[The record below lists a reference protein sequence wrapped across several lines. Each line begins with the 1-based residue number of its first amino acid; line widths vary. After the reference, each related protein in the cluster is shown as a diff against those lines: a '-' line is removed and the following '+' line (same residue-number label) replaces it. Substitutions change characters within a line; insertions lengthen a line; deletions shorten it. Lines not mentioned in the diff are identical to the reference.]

1 VVDPRDAQ
9 QVDEGDGTGGAG
21 GTGPTGAGP
30 RAGSG
35 VSGRVGAA
43 VRRAVDQLVAV
54 PLVAVVALAVVVRVM
69 AGLAFP
75 AAETDTYEFGW
86 LAHNVV
92 DGRGYSYYADS
103 PEGRLTPEGESPQ
116 AEPFPSAYMPPAY
129 TAVATGA
136 EWLSGSAAATVWLV
150 RVVNAA
156 AAAAGV
162 LLIHALARRLVG
174 RRAAVLAAFGYALY
188 PALVY
193 MATQV
198 SAANLYLPLELGVLL
213 LLVRAGPSP
222 AWARWAAAGLAL
234 GAVALLRAEAVALVP
249 LAGAWLVWTARRSG
263 AVPRPW
269 RLAALFVCAAA
280 VVPGAWLVRSSMA
293 LDTPVLAV
301 TTTGGK
307 NLWIGNHDGASGS
320 QKDFDVPAAIEDEIR
335 ALPAGDDFEV
345 RADAVYRRAA
355 IESMTGDPLGTLV
368 RDGKK
373 AALLLGAD
381 VHDPRAL
388 NPVYV
393 GPYLALAVAGV
404 AGFAG
409 WWRRRPSGDTERWL
423 VVGYVAFSLA
433 VPVVFFAL
441 ARYRLPFEVM
451 LLVFGASWLVL
462 WADRRHGYDRPH
474 APASR

>member
-1 VVDPRDAQ
+1 MVEPPRDAHEI
-9 QVDEGDGTGGAG
+9 DEGDGTDGA
-21 GTGPTGAGP
+21 GPTGAGT
-30 RAGSG
+30 RAGAG
-35 VSGRVGAA
+35 GRTGAA
-43 VRRAVDQLVAV
+43 IGRAVDRLVRV
-54 PLVAVVALAVVVRVM
+54 PLVAVVALAVAVRVL

-103 PEGRLTPEGESPQ
+103 PEGRLTPEDENPQ
-116 AEPFPSAYMPPAY
+116 ADPFPSAYMPPAY
-129 TAVATGA
+129 TAVTTGA
-136 EWLSGSAAATVWLV
+136 DWVSGSTAATVWLV
-150 RVVNAA
+150 RLVNAA

-162 LLIHALARRLVG
+162 VLIHALARRLVG

-213 LLVRAGPSP
+213 LLVRAAPSP
-222 AWARWAAAGLAL
+222 AWARWAVAGLAL

-263 AVPRPW
+263 AVGHPW

-280 VVPGAWLVRSSMA
+280 VVPGAWMVRSSLA

-320 QKDFDVPAAIEDEIR
+320 QKDFDVPTAIEDEIL

-345 RADAVYRRAA
+345 RVDAVYRRAA
-355 IESMTGDPLGTLV
+355 VESMTGDPLGTIV
-368 RDGKK
+368 RDAKK

-388 NPVYV
+388 NPLYL
-393 GPYLALAVAGV
+393 GPYLALAVAGL

-409 WWRRRPSGDTERWL
+409 WWRRRPAGDTERWL

-451 LLVFGASWLVL
+451 LLVFGASWLAPRPQTFAPRHAGQV
-462 WADRRHGYDRPH
+462 RR
-474 APASR
+474 